1 MSKLSADQ
9 ENTRELLQEG
19 LRRNDIEIM
28 QAQSEM
34 LRLVGRQEFG
44 SGHLNNAGEDEEDD
58 DDDDVEIIDIDAT
71 PKRSGNRGLRYSDD
85 VSPVRAIMD
94 DRNTH

>member
-19 LRRNDIEIM
+19 LSRNNIEIM

-44 SGHLNNAGEDEEDD
+44 IGHLNNAGEDEEDD
-58 DDDDVEIIDIDAT
+58 DDDVEIIDIDVT
-71 PKRSGNRGLRYSDD
+71 PKRSGNRGLGNRGLRYSDD
-85 VSPVRAIMD
+85 VSPVRAMD
-94 DRNTH
+94 D